1 VEDPVPNLVD
11 LADLPPILLFDGV
24 VARRVEGDRVT
35 LAIVELEPN
44 GVVPEHRHPYEQN
57 GMVIQGRMRF
67 RVDGEERELG
77 AGGTWRILANVPH
90 GAVAGPEGAV
100 VIDVCSPIR
109 DDWNNL
115 PVLERRP
122 FWPSA
127 EA

>member
-1 VEDPVPNLVD
+1 MPNLVD

-57 GMVIQGRMRF
+57 GMVIQGQMRF
-67 RVDGEERELG
+67 NVDGEERELG
-77 AGGTWRILANVPH
+77 PGGTWRILADVPH
-90 GAVAGPEGAV
+90 AAVAGPEGAV

-109 DDWNNL
+109 DDWDGL
-115 PVLERRP
+115 PTLDREPRWP
-122 FWPSA
+122 PAPSA
-127 EA
+127 

>member
-1 VEDPVPNLVD
+1 MPNLVD
-11 LADLPPILLFDGV
+11 LADLPPILLFEGV

-77 AGGTWRILANVPH
+77 PGGTWRILADVPH

-109 DDWNNL
+109 DDWNDL
-115 PVLERRP
+115 PILERRP
-122 FWPSA
+122 YWPSA

>member
-1 VEDPVPNLVD
+1 MPNLVD
-11 LADLPPILLFDGV
+11 LADLPPILLFEGV

-67 RVDGEERELG
+67 QIDGEERELG
-77 AGGTWRILANVPH
+77 PGGTWQILADVPH
-90 GAVAGPEGAV
+90 GAGAGPEGAV

-115 PVLERRP
+115 PILERRP
-122 FWPSA
+122 YWPAA